1 MNKVLIEDISMTSML
16 EALMVKVDFVKGIVM
31 DEGVGIL
38 SIKSGGSGFAVD
50 SCMGS
55 FLESVKLELIIKSL
69 SGLQR
74 GSIYDRY
81 FVDGF
86 VSL

>member
-38 SIKSGGSGFAVD
+38 SIKSILDEVVLLLILVWD
-50 SCMGS
+50 L
-55 FLESVKLELIIKSL
+55 FLRV
-69 SGLQR
+69 
-74 GSIYDRY
+74 
-81 FVDGF
+81 
-86 VSL
+86 